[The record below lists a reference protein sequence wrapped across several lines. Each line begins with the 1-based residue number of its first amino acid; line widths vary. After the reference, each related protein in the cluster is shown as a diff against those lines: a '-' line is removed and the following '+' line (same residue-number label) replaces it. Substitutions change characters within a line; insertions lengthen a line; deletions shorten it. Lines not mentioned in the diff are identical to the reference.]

1 MVSKIVKGA
10 IIGSAI
16 GAVVIAAECG
26 MSKNGKKMGKMGKKI
41 MKAIGLYL
49 KRKRGMTC
57 ARTIF

>member
-41 MKAIGLYL
+41 MKAIGL
-49 KRKRGMTC
+49 
-57 ARTIF
+57 